1 MGLAAKGAGWTA
13 CTALCRLWML
23 CFASVLFLS
32 ACGGGGSSDSTSGQ
46 NIFISAG
53 SDRNATEG
61 ATVALTA
68 EVSTTSTTLTYRWT
82 ASPAITITHEDTSVA
97 DASFTAPTVTEN
109 TPYTFTVTVTDENG
123 HTATDTVVITIV
135 SDNIAPVAA
144 ITLTAWPD
152 LATGTYPAGVAIT
165 LDGRNSSDADAS
177 NSTLPISSW
186 RWEQTQGTD
195 VVTNVALNQSTLSF
209 TTPIASTSQ
218 ILAFSLTV
226 ADEEGATDTTSVTLT
241 IQSDDETV
249 PTVDAGVNHAVFS
262 GEPIILEGE
271 ASTSIPA
278 ANPLSYQ
285 WRHDN
290 TQTITI
296 QNSSA
301 LSTYAVAPSVI
312 EKSNIIFTLT
322 VTDANGN
329 VKEDSITVAVRPQP
343 TPLLNDTGVLS
354 QATDTSITTAQQNT
368 YPGQDGQRGQD
379 IIDANGQ
386 VQKAGRGLAGFDF
399 TKLNSNGDEED
410 NTASDWSC
418 VRDNVTGL
426 VWEVKTDDS
435 SYHDKDYRYSWYASA
450 DNGGFVGYLNGSG
463 TVCNITN
470 CSTENYVTAIN
481 SVGLCGFYDW
491 RIPTHAELLSLVHF
505 GLSTTAKIDTNYFPY
520 TGDISEGTL
529 WYWAS
534 QASADGVEESGAAQN
549 AWAVDYVSGV
559 DNFLNKETAAR
570 IRLVRAGR

>member
-1 MGLAAKGAGWTA
+1 MGFAFKGAVRFG
-13 CTALCRLWML
+13 CFALCRAGMF
-23 CFASVLFLS
+23 CFASILLLS
-32 ACGGGGSSDSTSGQ
+32 ACGGGGSSDTTTGQ
-46 NIFISAG
+46 SIFISAG
-53 SDRNATEG
+53 ADRNATEG
-61 ATVALTA
+61 ASVALTA
-68 EVSTTSTTLTYRWT
+68 EVSTISTTLTYRWT
-82 ASPAITITHEDTSVA
+82 ASPAITITHDDTSVP
-97 DASFTAPTVTEN
+97 DATFTAPIVTDN

-123 HTATDTVVITIV
+123 NTASDSVVITIV
-135 SDNIAPVAA
+135 SDNIAPVAT

-177 NSTLPISSW
+177 NTTLPISSW
-186 RWEQTQGTD
+186 RWEQTQGTE
-195 VVTNVALNQSTLSF
+195 VVTNVALNQSTLTF

-218 ILAFSLTV
+218 SLAFSLTV
-226 ADEEGATDTTSVTLT
+226 ADEEGATDTTSVTLL
-241 IQSDDETV
+241 IQSDNDTV
-249 PTVDAGVNHAVFS
+249 PRVDAGANHAVFS
-262 GEPIILEGE
+262 GEPVILEGV

-278 ANPLSYQ
+278 ANPLQYE

-290 TQTITI
+290 TQAIDI
-296 QNSSA
+296 QHA
-301 LSTYAVAPSVI
+301 TTLSTYAVAPNVG
-312 EKSNIIFTLT
+312 EKSNVIFTLT

-329 VKEDSITVAVRPQP
+329 VKEDSITVAIRPQP
-343 TPLLNDTGVLS
+343 TELLNDTGVLS
-354 QATDTSITTAQQNT
+354 QATDTSITTAQQNA

-386 VQKAGRGLAGFDF
+386 VQKAGRGSAGFDF

-450 DNGGFVGYLNGSG
+450 DNGGFAGYLNGSG
-463 TVCNITN
+463 TICNIAY
-470 CSTENYVTAIN
+470 CSTEYFVSIIN

-505 GLSTTAKIDTNYFPY
+505 GLTTTAKIDTDYFPY

-549 AWAVDYVSGV
+549 AWAIDYVSGV